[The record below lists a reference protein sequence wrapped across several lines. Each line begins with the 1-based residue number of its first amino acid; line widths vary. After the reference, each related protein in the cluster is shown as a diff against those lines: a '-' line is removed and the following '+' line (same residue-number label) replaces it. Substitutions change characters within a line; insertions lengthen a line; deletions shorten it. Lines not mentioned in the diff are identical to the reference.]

1 MESNQYIGLIPDGN
15 DGIFGEVVG
24 AAIIRYPEN
33 FQIYQT
39 TRGPRESNRVFPT
52 LAHAQAYIDD
62 LLNTDGTIH
71 VDGDGKTLVKSAFPG
86 IILTVVND
94 PNTKNNGA
102 YLVIN
107 IDPEVDPNVN
117 PGHTGLGLKRLD
129 VNPITEQQINALFDE
144 NW

>member
-1 MESNQYIGLIPDGN
+1 MTSEQYLGRIPDGN
-15 DGIFGEVVG
+15 DGRFDEVVG

-33 FQIYQT
+33 FQTYQT
-39 TRGPRESNRVFPT
+39 TRGPREGNRVFPT
-52 LAHAQAYIDD
+52 LKHAQKYIND

-71 VDGDGKTLVKSAFPG
+71 TEGDGKTLIKSAFPG

-94 PNTKNNGA
+94 TNIENNGA

-107 IDPEVDPNVN
+107 IDPNVN
-117 PGHTGLGLKRLD
+117 PGLGLKRLD
-129 VNPITEQQINALFDE
+129 VNYITEQQINSLFDK

>member
-1 MESNQYIGLIPDGN
+1 MTSIQYLGRIPDGN
-15 DGIFGEVVG
+15 GGRFDEVVG

-33 FQIYQT
+33 FQTYQT

-52 LAHAQAYIDD
+52 LEHAQKYIDD
-62 LLNTDGTIH
+62 LLNTDGTKH
-71 VDGDGKTLVKSAFPG
+71 SEGDGKTLVKSAFPG

-107 IDPEVDPNVN
+107 AYPDKHP
-117 PGHTGLGLKRLD
+117 GLGLKRLD
-129 VNPITEQQINALFDE
+129 VNPITEQQINALFDK

>member
-1 MESNQYIGLIPDGN
+1 MKNSTYIGRTRDAETKEKLVD
-15 DGIFGEVVG
+15 VVG
-24 AAIIRYPEN
+24 VSIYRYPEN
-33 FQIYQT
+33 FQTYQT
-39 TRGPRESNRVFPT
+39 KRGPRESNRVFPT

-71 VDGDGKTLVKSAFPG
+71 KEGDGKKPVESAFPG

-94 PNTKNNGA
+94 PDTKNNGA

-107 IDPEVDPNVN
+107 IDIDPEDPEDN
-117 PGHTGLGLKRLD
+117 TGLGLKRLD

-144 NW
+144 QW

>member
-1 MESNQYIGLIPDGN
+1 MKSEEYIGRIPDGT
-15 DGIFGEVVG
+15 DGRFDEVVG

-33 FQIYQT
+33 FQTYQT

-52 LAHAQAYIDD
+52 LSHAQAYIND

-71 VDGDGKTLVKSAFPG
+71 IEGDGKTLVKSAFPG

-94 PNTKNNGA
+94 TNTENNGA

-107 IDPEVDPNVN
+107 IDPEVN
-117 PGHTGLGLKRLD
+117 PGLGLKRLD
-129 VNPITEQQINALFDE
+129 VNHITDEQINALFDE
-144 NW
+144 HW

>member
-1 MESNQYIGLIPDGN
+1 MTSEQYLGRIPDGN
-15 DGIFGEVVG
+15 DGRFGEVVG

-33 FQIYQT
+33 FQTYQT

-52 LAHAQAYIDD
+52 LEHAQNYIND

-71 VDGDGKTLVKSAFPG
+71 KEGDGKTLVKSAFPG

-94 PNTKNNGA
+94 NNTEKNGA

-107 IDPEVDPNVN
+107 VDPNVN
-117 PGHTGLGLKRLD
+117 PGLGLKRLD
-129 VNPITEQQINALFDE
+129 FNYITDEQINALFDK